1 LIKKNHNNSC
11 FDRFYSAV
19 LFFASDSTPVG
30 HSLCE
35 KQNSWLLFI
44 VSICTFRKFL
54 TLMSEMQRPR
64 CCRQGGG
71 ARLTLVLLTLVPR
84 SRVEAL
90 AVRPIVGA
98 ARPRVDVGQSWPL
111 GRIAFSLLPLAGADR
126 RKTLQTELVRGRVW
140 THDQIQGVVNV
151 NVPVR
156 QTVIRLR
163 DGGLW
168 VHNPVAPSGECLR
181 LVRALE
187 AEHGPVKHIVL
198 GTLGL
203 EHKALAG
210 PFSKC
215 FPNATV
221 WVQPGQWSFPLPLP
235 LSAFGFP
242 SSPAK
247 LRVLPAP
254 GAADAPPW
262 AATGEIEYEILG
274 PLRFKAV
281 GAFGETAFFH
291 R

>member
-1 LIKKNHNNSC
+1 MGVAFPLSPA
-11 FDRFYSAV
+11 SPAV
-19 LFFASDSTPVG
+19 RARATVGRRGPRLALLLLALSTP
-30 HSLCE
+30 HL
-35 KQNSWLLFI
+35 
-44 VSICTFRKFL
+44 
-54 TLMSEMQRPR
+54 
-64 CCRQGGG
+64 
-71 ARLTLVLLTLVPR
+71 
-84 SRVEAL
+84 EAL
-90 AVRPIVGA
+90 AARPAVGV
-98 ARPRVDVGQSWPL
+98 ARPRIDIGQSWPL
-111 GRIAFSLLPLAGADR
+111 GRVAFSLLPLAGSDR

-156 QTVIRLR
+156 QTVLRLR

-181 LVRALE
+181 LMRELE
-187 AEHGPVKHIVL
+187 AQHGPVKHIVL
-198 GTLGL
+198 GTLAL

-215 FPNATV
+215 FPDAAV

-235 LSAFGFP
+235 MAAFGFP
-242 SSPAK
+242 AASGK
-247 LRVLPAP
+247 LRELPAP
-254 GAADAPPW
+254 GATEAPSW
-262 AATGEIEYEILG
+262 AASGEIEYEILG